1 MLKLE
6 SYEKEAVRLLE
17 ERLNLPN
24 LIARVLAIRGI
35 ETVHDAERFL
45 YPSLDHLSDP
55 FLLPDIGP
63 AVSAVMEA
71 LASGRKIGLFGD
83 YDADGITATAL
94 MAGFLER
101 LGAALEVYLPGREEG
116 YGLNSSAVRVL
127 REKGVDLLICL
138 DCGSSNVAEL
148 ELARQLGMEAV
159 VIDHHEVG
167 DPHPPSRALVN
178 PKRRDSVFPTRDL
191 AACGVTFFFLL
202 ALRRTLHERGL
213 LRHPINLKRELD
225 LVTIGTVGDMVPLTG
240 DNRILV
246 KFGMRVMQGQPKPWL
261 RSILKQNL
269 LFQQRLDSYA
279 LSFVIV
285 PRINAAGR
293 VSHPMCALQF
303 LLATEEKES
312 GRLLAELN
320 KANRER
326 QEIEEAIIREAQE
339 KIAGEGLADRRSLVL
354 SKEDW
359 PIGVIG
365 IAAQKLAEAYG
376 KPCIILT
383 RVDGTWKGSARGV
396 PGLDLH
402 GTVGSVSSLLIRFGG
417 HRHAC
422 GLSLAEENMDLF
434 PQAFEEAVRRCLP
447 ETERSVVVD
456 AIVEFDELTADV
468 VEYIELLAPFGLGNP
483 RPSFLLAPS
492 SVSVNNRFVKLI
504 DRQNRTWHGNLYRKM
519 EMPDSPGFKVVACPT
534 LREDL
539 GEKFIH
545 LQVTEFLA
553 E

>member
-1 MLKLE
+1 MLKVE
-6 SYEKEAVRLLE
+6 PYEKEVARLLE
-17 ERLNLPN
+17 ERLNLPH
-24 LIARVLAIRGI
+24 LIARLLAIRGI
-35 ETVHDAERFL
+35 ETINDAERFL

-55 FLLPDIGP
+55 FLLPDVGP
-63 AVSAVMEA
+63 AISAVSEA
-71 LASGRKIGLFGD
+71 IASRRKIGLFGD

-94 MAGFLER
+94 MVGFLER
-101 LGAALEVYLPGREEG
+101 LGAEPEVYLPGRDEG
-116 YGLNSSAVRVL
+116 YGLNASAVRAL
-127 REKGVDLLICL
+127 REKGVGLLICL
-138 DCGSSNVAEL
+138 DCGSSNVSEL

-167 DPHPPSRALVN
+167 EPLPPSRALVN

-202 ALRRTLHERGL
+202 ALRRSLHERGQL
-213 LRHPINLKRELD
+213 SQPINLKRELD

-246 KFGMRVMQGQPKPWL
+246 KFGMRVMQKQPKPWL
-261 RSILKQNL
+261 RSILRQNL
-269 LFQQRLDSYA
+269 LFHQRLDAYA
-279 LSFVIV
+279 LSFIIV

-293 VSHPMCALQF
+293 VSHPLSALRF
-303 LLATEEKES
+303 LLATDEKES
-312 GRLLAELN
+312 ARLLLELN
-320 KANRER
+320 RANRER
-326 QEIEEAIIREAQE
+326 QEIEEAIIREARG
-339 KIAGEGLADRRSLVL
+339 KIEGECLADRRSLVL

-422 GLSLAEENMDLF
+422 GLSLAEENMGLL
-434 PQAFEEAVRRCLP
+434 PAAFEDAVRRYLP

-456 AIVEFDELTADV
+456 AVVEFDELTADI
-468 VEYIELLAPFGLGNP
+468 VEYIDLLAPFGLGNP
-483 RPSFLLAPS
+483 RPSFLLEPS

-504 DRQNRTWHGNLYRKM
+504 DRQNRTWHGNLYKRI
-519 EMPDSPGFKVVACPT
+519 EMPDSTRLKVVACPT

-545 LQVTEFLA
+545 FQVTDFLG

>member
-35 ETVHDAERFL
+35 GTVHDAERFL

-63 AVSAVMEA
+63 AVSAVTEA
-71 LASGRKIGLFGD
+71 LASHRKIGLFGD

-94 MAGFLER
+94 MVGFLQR
-101 LGAALEVYLPGREEG
+101 LGAAPEVYLPGRKEG
-116 YGLNSSAVRVL
+116 YGLNPSAVRIL

-148 ELARQLGMEAV
+148 ELARQLGMEAL

-167 DPHPPSRALVN
+167 DPQPPSKALVN

-213 LRHPINLKRELD
+213 LKQPMNLKRELD

-246 KFGMRVMQGQPKPWL
+246 KFGMRVMQGQPKAWL
-261 RSILKQNL
+261 RSFHKQNL

-312 GRLLAELN
+312 DRLLAELN

-326 QEIEEAIIREAQE
+326 QEIEEAIIQEAHE
-339 KIAGEGLADRRSLVL
+339 KIAGECLADRRSLVL

-422 GLSLAEENMDLF
+422 GLSLAEENMGLF
-434 PQAFEEAVRRCLP
+434 SQAFEDAVRRCLP

-456 AIVEFDELTADV
+456 AIVEFDELTADLM
-468 VEYIELLAPFGLGNP
+468 EYIELLAPFGLGNP

-492 SVSVNNRFVKLI
+492 SVFVNNRFVKII
-504 DRQNRTWHGNLYRKM
+504 DRQNRTWHGNLYRRM

-539 GEKFIH
+539 GEKFVH

>member
-1 MLKLE
+1 VLKLE

>member
-1 MLKLE
+1 MLKVE
-6 SYEKEAVRLLE
+6 PYEKEVVRLLE

-35 ETVHDAERFL
+35 ETIRDAERFL
-45 YPSLDHLSDP
+45 FPSLDHLSDP

-63 AVSAVMEA
+63 AVSAVTDA
-71 LASGRKIGLFGD
+71 LTSRRKIGLFGD

-94 MAGFLER
+94 MVGFLER
-101 LGAALEVYLPGREEG
+101 LGASPEVYLPGRDEG
-116 YGLNSSAVRVL
+116 YGLNPAAVRAL
-127 REKGVDLLICL
+127 REKGVNLLICL
-138 DCGSSNVAEL
+138 DCGSSNASEL
-148 ELARQLGMEAV
+148 ELARQMGMEAV

-167 DPHPPSRALVN
+167 EPHPPSGALVN
-178 PKRRDSVFPTRDL
+178 PKRRGSLFPTRDL

-202 ALRRTLHERGL
+202 ALRRSLHEKGL
-213 LRHPINLKRELD
+213 LRQHVNLKRELD
-225 LVTIGTVGDMVPLTG
+225 LVAIGTVGDMVPLTG

-246 KFGMRVMQGQPKPWL
+246 KFGIRVMQQQPKPWL

-279 LSFVIV
+279 LSFIIV

-293 VSHPMCALQF
+293 VSHPMSALRF

-312 GRLLAELN
+312 GRLLTELN
-320 KANRER
+320 RANRER
-326 QEIEEAIIREAQE
+326 QEIEEAIIQEARE
-339 KIAGEGLADRRSLVL
+339 KIAGECLANRRSLVL

-402 GTVGSVSSLLIRFGG
+402 GTIGSVSSLLIRFGG

-422 GLSLAEENMDLF
+422 GLSLAEENVGLL
-434 PQAFEEAVRRCLP
+434 PRAFEDAVKRYLP
-447 ETERSVVVD
+447 DIERSVVVD
-456 AIVEFDELTADV
+456 AVVEFDELTADI
-468 VEYIELLAPFGLGNP
+468 VEYIDLLAPFGLGNP
-483 RPSFLLAPS
+483 RPSFLLEPS
-492 SVSVNNRFVKLI
+492 SVSVNNRFVKLT
-504 DRQNRTWHGNLYRKM
+504 DRQNRTWHGNLHKRM
-519 EMPDSPGFKVVACPT
+519 EMPDSTRLKVVACPT

-539 GEKFIH
+539 GERFIH
-545 LQVTEFLA
+545 FQVMGFLP

>member
-1 MLKLE
+1 VLKLE

-94 MAGFLER
+94 MVDFLER
-101 LGAALEVYLPGREEG
+101 LGAAPEVYLPGREEG
-116 YGLNSSAVRVL
+116 YGLNPSAVRVL
-127 REKGVDLLICL
+127 RERGVDLLICL

-402 GTVGSVSSLLIRFGG
+402 GAVGSVSSLLIRFGG

-434 PQAFEEAVRRCLP
+434 PQAFEEAVRRSLP
-447 ETERSVVVD
+447 EKERSVVVD

-492 SVSVNNRFVKLI
+492 SVFVNNRFVKII